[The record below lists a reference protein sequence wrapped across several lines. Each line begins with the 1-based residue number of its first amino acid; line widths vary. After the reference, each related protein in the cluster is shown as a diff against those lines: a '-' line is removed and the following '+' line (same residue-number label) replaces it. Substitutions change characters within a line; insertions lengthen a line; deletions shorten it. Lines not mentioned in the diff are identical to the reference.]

1 MELLHERMGSKKI
14 YNLMTTY
21 EKHNILLLS
30 GIVNI
35 KDAILELQPI
45 VMLPYP
51 VNCISQPLFSHC
63 VIISILFQVIL
74 LLERE

>member
-1 MELLHERMGSKKI
+1 MELLHGRMGSKKL

-45 VMLPYP
+45 VTLPYP

-63 VIISILFQVIL
+63 VIISILVQVML